1 VLDTPP
7 TTPSPHTAPPEP
19 ETPDT
24 ERRVA
29 TAALD
34 FLREQ
39 PLGDGATF
47 RAWVATTN
55 PFDDTST
62 EGVDLLTFHAAKG
75 REWHTVAVTGVET
88 SLMPH
93 KSASTAAAKA
103 EEARLL
109 YVAFTRATDRLLVT
123 TAARRGGYAR
133 SVSPFVAD
141 IDLDLAPAAPPPA
154 RTRPRTRVDPV
165 RAALRQWRSDAA
177 KRADILPTQLCS
189 DRDLEA
195 IARSKP
201 RSAEELAAATSFG
214 EITAERLAPQIVEIL
229 LQSDR
234 STITG
239 A

>member
-1 VLDTPP
+1 MLDAPP
-7 TTPSPHTAPPEP
+7 TAPRQHDVSPDAPEP
-19 ETPDT
+19 

-29 TAALD
+29 AAALD

-55 PFDDTST
+55 PFDDTTT

-123 TAARRGGYAR
+123 LAARRGGYAR
-133 SVSPFVAD
+133 TVSPFVAD
-141 IDLDLAPAAPPPA
+141 IDLDVAPAAPPPP

-165 RAALRQWRSDAA
+165 RAALRQWRDDSA

-195 IARSKP
+195 IARHADHVPPRNSP
-201 RSAEELAAATSFG
+201 RRRRSA
-214 EITAERLAPQIVEIL
+214 P
-229 LQSDR
+229 
-234 STITG
+234 
-239 A
+239 